1 MTEFPSLSQNPALL
15 NFKAKILILIF
26 NLIVPCEDL
35 VLINL
40 ILPRQARLWV
50 EYEDSL
56 YVEILT
62 SSPKNLTLFFTIC
75 TKVSFLEEV
84 FNDK

>member
-1 MTEFPSLSQNPALL
+1 MTEFPSLSQNPALF

-50 EYEDSL
+50 EYRDSL
-56 YVEILT
+56 YVEIPT
-62 SSPKNLTLFFTIC
+62 SSPKNLILFFTIY

-84 FNDK
+84 FNNK